1 MPDELPGKVRAGALN
16 LRQIEVFHA
25 IMITGSLSAAG
36 RLLHVTQPAISR
48 VLASIEYRLGYTLFE
63 RFKGRLH
70 PTKEAR
76 KLFEQV
82 ESIQAGVDRLNELA
96 VGMALHGGGSI
107 SVVSSPS
114 FAEWL
119 IPHATSK
126 FVARHPN
133 VRVRYRPLGMDA
145 LLPQVLLGHADLAI
159 STFRPEHPNL
169 ITQDLACG
177 RIVCVL
183 PTGHRLAREAV
194 IDAAMVAQELLV
206 GYVENTPL
214 RDALAPFWKPLG
226 REVEPAIEVRSA
238 QTACSFV
245 RSGVGVALVDSY
257 GLAPGHG
264 LVVRRIEPAID
275 LSVHITHSRV
285 EPPSSMAKAF
295 LAQFSRVVKAEL
307 PEMERAILDR

>member
-1 MPDELPGKVRAGALN
+1 MPHELPGKVRPGGLN

-48 VLASIEYRLGYTLFE
+48 VLTAIEYRLGYTLFE

-82 ESIQAGVDRLNELA
+82 DAIQAGVHRLNDMA

-107 SVVSSPS
+107 DVVSSPS

-119 IPHATSK
+119 IPHATSR
-126 FVARHPN
+126 FVSRHPD
-133 VRVRYRPLGMDA
+133 VRVRYRPLSMDA
-145 LLPQVLLGHADLAI
+145 LLPQILLGAADLAI

-169 ITQDLACG
+169 ITEALEYGQIL
-177 RIVCVL
+177 CVL
-183 PTGHRLAREAV
+183 PVGHRLAREPI
-194 IDAAMVAQELLV
+194 IDASMLAHELMV

-214 RDALAPFWKPLG
+214 REALAPFWKTLG
-226 REVEPAIEVRSA
+226 REAEPAIEVRSA
-238 QTACSFV
+238 QTASSFV
-245 RSGVGVALVDSY
+245 RRGVGIALVDSY

-264 LVVRRIEPAID
+264 LVVRRIAPRIA
-275 LSVHITHSRV
+275 LSVHVTHSRI

-295 LAQFSRVVKAEL
+295 QAQFSRIVKTEL
-307 PEMERAILDR
+307 PEMERTILDR